1 LLTRAALLSGLVH
14 CDFNEFN
21 LLVDDDEVLTLID
34 FPQMVSTSHLNAVH
48 FFDRDVDCLK
58 RFFMRKYDFRPADAG
73 FAELSLAAACAGGA
87 SSSAVGLDAALR
99 ASGFGAKERE
109 EYDEATATLKGGKE
123 DTLEEGSREGS
134 EAEEGG
140 SSSGSDEEG
149 SDDDEA
155 SSSDEEEAEASSD
168 NDAEGEAV
176 KEQVDAAPVAAPRVE
191 APPLPPR
198 AASPGS
204 VAAAAASGDEDDEE
218 EDDDA
223 RSVAPSIS
231 ASASVGLSAREREVR
246 ERLKLEKK
254 RAGGVRAAAAAATPH
269 RRPNYTKDKSG
280 AHRKGAKASTK
291 AETAVWG

>member
-1 LLTRAALLSGLVH
+1 MLTRLRFMTGLVH

-73 FAELSLAAACAGGA
+73 FAELSLEAACAGGA

-134 EAEEGG
+134 DAEEG
-140 SSSGSDEEG
+140 SSGSDEEA

-155 SSSDEEEAEASSD
+155 SSSDEDEAEASSD
-168 NDAEGEAV
+168 SDDEGEAEE
-176 KEQVDAAPVAAPRVE
+176 EQVGAAPAAAPRVE
-191 APPLPPR
+191 APPPR

-204 VAAAAASGDEDDEE
+204 AAAAASGDDDAEE
-218 EDDDA
+218 EDDDDV

-246 ERLKLEKK
+246 DRLKLEKK

>member
-1 LLTRAALLSGLVH
+1 MH

-21 LLVDDDEVLTLID
+21 LLVDDEEKVTLID

-58 RFFMRKYDFRPADAG
+58 RFFMRKYDFRPAEAG
-73 FAELSLAAACAGGA
+73 FAELRLDAACAGA
-87 SSSAVGLDAALR
+87 SATATGLDAALR

-109 EYDEATATLKGGKE
+109 EYEAATAGL
-123 DTLEEGSREGS
+123 LEAAEAEGS
-134 EAEEGG
+134 E
-140 SSSGSDEEG
+140 EEG
-149 SDDDEA
+149 SDDSEGEEEDE
-155 SSSDEEEAEASSD
+155 DEEGESEEDEEQAE
-168 NDAEGEAV
+168 EEH
-176 KEQVDAAPVAAPRVE
+176 AAPAAEVH
-191 APPLPPR
+191 AAVPPQLPPR
-198 AASPGS
+198 AASPAS
-204 VAAAAASGDEDDEE
+204 AVAAASDDEE
-218 EDDDA
+218 EDDDEDDT

-246 ERLKLEKK
+246 ERLKLERK
-254 RAGGVRAAAAAATPH
+254 RAGGTRAAAAAAQPH